1 MLISNRFKSP
11 KEAEAFYNDQ
21 LPQVLQ
27 PQVGVV
33 SSVAVSS
40 NIASVSVQSDDM
52 EPSALIHLF
61 SRLPVNTHL
70 QVLSKLFTSY
80 LSATSSVLVPDNLL
94 CHAAAAIVQLHQ
106 GGRTNIIY
114 NLAKGIG
121 TLRPDKMDSRFP
133 IKQMPMGLVE
143 YVAEFLLLII
153 CKRYT

>member
-1 MLISNRFKSP
+1 
-11 KEAEAFYNDQ
+11 
-21 LPQVLQ
+21 
-27 PQVGVV
+27 
-33 SSVAVSS
+33 
-40 NIASVSVQSDDM
+40 M

-80 LSATSSVLVPDNLL
+80 LSATSSVLVPDDFL

-106 GGRTNIIY
+106 GGRTNVLY
-114 NLAKGIG
+114 NLAKGMG
-121 TLRPDKMDSRFP
+121 TLRPDKTDSRFP
-133 IKQMPMGLVE
+133 IKQMPMSLVE

>member
-1 MLISNRFKSP
+1 MINYHKFCSLKC
-11 KEAEAFYNDQ
+11 
-21 LPQVLQ
+21 VL
-27 PQVGVV
+27 

-40 NIASVSVQSDDM
+40 NIASVSVQADDM

-61 SRLPVNTHL
+61 SRLPVDTHL

-80 LSATSSVLVPDNLL
+80 LSATSSVLVPDYFL

-106 GGRTNIIY
+106 GGRTNILY
-114 NLAKGIG
+114 NLTKGIG

-143 YVAEFLLLII
+143 YVAEFFAVDNLQKVHMI
-153 CKRYT
+153 

>member
-1 MLISNRFKSP
+1 MLILNRFKSP

-40 NIASVSVQSDDM
+40 NIASVSVQTDDM

-80 LSATSSVLVPDNLL
+80 LSTTSSVLVPDDFL

-106 GGRTNIIY
+106 GGRTNILY
-114 NLAKGIG
+114 NL
-121 TLRPDKMDSRFP
+121 
-133 IKQMPMGLVE
+133 
-143 YVAEFLLLII
+143 
-153 CKRYT
+153 